1 MNRIAFAASMAASLL
16 FAGAAQAETP
26 AKPGTT
32 PTEKQPP
39 PPKSATPATPA
50 KPEPKTAKPETKPD
64 TKATAAKA
72 KKVTYACDG
81 GVSMVVTY
89 PPEAQAKTGRIKIA
103 MKDTTY
109 FVRPV
114 AGGEKWENKTIKLV
128 FQPKG
133 EEATIEREGKP
144 LAEKCKSGKPTT

>member
-1 MNRIAFAASMAASLL
+1 MIRIALIAGAAALL
-16 FAGAAQAETP
+16 FAGFAHAET
-26 AKPGTT
+26 K
-32 PTEKQPP
+32 PTEK
-39 PPKSATPATPA
+39 PATPPKA
-50 KPEPKTAKPETKPD
+50 EKTAKPETKTTAK
-64 TKATAAKA
+64 TKR
-72 KKVTYACDG
+72 VTYACDG

-89 PPEAQAKTGRIKIA
+89 PPEAQAKTGRVKIA

-144 LAEKCKSGKPTT
+144 LAEKCKAAKPGA

>member
-1 MNRIAFAASMAASLL
+1 MTRLLITACLAALFA
-16 FAGAAQAETP
+16 AGAALA
-26 AKPGTT
+26 
-32 PTEKQPP
+32 
-39 PPKSATPATPA
+39 
-50 KPEPKTAKPETKPD
+50 ETKPPEKPAAAPKTPPKAAEKPATKP
-64 TKATAAKA
+64 TKAAVRR
-72 KKVTYACDG
+72 VTYACDG

-89 PPEAQAKTGRIKIA
+89 PPEAQTKTGRVKIA

-144 LAEKCKSGKPTT
+144 LAEKCKSAKPST